1 MLAVSYFI
9 MAFAGS
15 MIPVPHWQPDPWNG
29 SIRNRTGRY
38 DLYGA
43 DGRRVLCRHG
53 NLTGYLCAELWTCVC
68 AYIVNPLTGMFSDG
82 SNVNF
87 VAFILA
93 GVLAAVL
100 TVIMLGWGI
109 KGK

>member
-1 MLAVSYFI
+1 MAVSVI
-9 MAFAGS
+9 VPGV
-15 MIPVPHWQPDPWNG
+15 MI
-29 SIRNRTGRY
+29 IR
-38 DLYGA
+38 A

-53 NLTGYLCAELWTCVC
+53 NLTGYLCAELWTVRMR
-68 AYIVNPLTGMFSDG
+68 YIVNPLTGMFSDG

-93 GVLAAVL
+93 GCWLVL

-109 KGK
+109 KAIRRMPDNIKKVR